1 MMRLQSPSF
10 RDGAYIPR
18 QHTAAGGT
26 LSPPL
31 TWSELPRGAHSLT
44 LLLEN
49 LDIASPAGRGTPFL
63 HWAVYDLQP
72 SLPGLEL
79 GANRTGLP
87 TGARAA
93 INDPGDRA
101 YHLDVPARGMQRYL
115 FRLLA
120 LDVFLD
126 PGALGEAR
134 RAQLFAAL
142 SGHVLESAEL
152 NGWYYRE
159 PVGGK

>member
-1 MMRLQSPSF
+1 MMQLQSPSF
-10 RDGAYIPR
+10 RDGAWIPR
-18 QHTAAGGT
+18 QHTAAGET

-31 TWSELPRGAHSLT
+31 AWTELPRGARSLT

-49 LDIASPAGRGTPFL
+49 LDLPSPARHGMPFL

-79 GANRTGLP
+79 GANRSGLP
-87 TGARAA
+87 AGARAA
-93 INDPGDRA
+93 FNDHGDRA
-101 YHLDVPARGMQRYL
+101 YHLDVPALGLQRYL

-126 PGALGEAR
+126 PHTLG
-134 RAQLFAAL
+134 RAGHGELFAAA
-142 SGHVLESAEL
+142 SNHVLESAEL
-152 NGWYYRE
+152 NAWYYQE
-159 PVGGK
+159 PRGRS